1 MSAILPVRFP
11 PMPLLLRLA
20 WPLCLLLSG
29 LAWATEDPGAQ
40 KSPAS
45 IDAEAGL
52 KPKPFE
58 TKWEGAIGPVF
69 SYSPEYAGSAT
80 RKLSVEGGFYLRYGR
95 FTVSNS
101 SGFATRRNKDDIFRG
116 LGLDLVRD
124 EKLRVGL
131 SLRLDN
137 GRRSSDAK
145 NLSGIDDVRR
155 TIRVRGSATRQLVG
169 GFRLS
174 AGWNTDLLGR
184 GGGNLLDVGV
194 RHDRRFSPRTTWS
207 VGTGLAWAD
216 RRHLQSYFGVSP
228 EESAAS
234 GYPVFRPGAG
244 LRDVSV
250 STSFRAELHP
260 RWVALGS
267 VSASRLLGPAARSPL
282 TVSSTQWG
290 LSAGV
295 ASLF

>member
-1 MSAILPVRFP
+1 
-11 PMPLLLRLA
+11 MPLLLRLA
-20 WPLCLLLSG
+20 WPLYLLLSG
-29 LAWATEDPGAQ
+29 LAWASEDPHAQ
-40 KSPAS
+40 KNPAS
-45 IDAEAGL
+45 ADAEAKPPL
-52 KPKPFE
+52 PPKPPE

-95 FTVSNS
+95 FTLSNS
-101 SGFATRRNKDDIFRG
+101 SGFVTRRNKDDIFRG
-116 LGLDLVRD
+116 LGVDLVSD

-137 GRRSSDAK
+137 GRRSSDAR

-155 TIRVRGSATRQLVG
+155 TIRMRASATRQFDAG
-169 GFRLS
+169 NRLS

-184 GGGNLLDVGV
+184 GGGNLVDVGV

-207 VGTGLAWAD
+207 VGMGLAWAD

-228 EESAAS
+228 DESVAS
-234 GYPVFRPGAG
+234 GYPAYQPGAG

-250 STSFRAELHP
+250 STSFRTELHP

-267 VSASRLLGPAARSPL
+267 VSAGRLLGPAARSPL
-282 TVSSTQWG
+282 TVSNTQWG

-295 ASLF
+295 AWLF

>member
-1 MSAILPVRFP
+1 
-11 PMPLLLRLA
+11 MPLLLRLA
-20 WPLCLLLSG
+20 WPLCLLLLGG
-29 LAWATEDPGAQ
+29 LAWATEEPGAQ
-40 KSPAS
+40 KQPTAPN
-45 IDAEAGL
+45 AEAKPEPKP

-69 SYSPEYAGSAT
+69 SYSPEYTGSAT
-80 RKLSVEGGFYLRYGR
+80 RKLSVEAGFYLRYGR

-101 SGFATRRNKDDIFRG
+101 SGFVTRRNKDDIFRG
-116 LGLDLVRD
+116 LGVDLVRD

-137 GRRSSDAK
+137 GRRSSDAR
-145 NLSGIDDVRR
+145 NLAGIDDVRR
-155 TIRVRGSATRQLVG
+155 TIRIRASATRQLDG

-184 GGGNLLDVGV
+184 GGGNLLDLGV

-207 VGTGLAWAD
+207 VGTGLALAD
-216 RRHLQSYFGVSP
+216 RRHMQSYFGVSP

-234 GYPVFRPGAG
+234 GYPVYEPGAG
-244 LRDVSV
+244 LRDISV
-250 STSFRAELHP
+250 STSFRTELHP
-260 RWVALGS
+260 RWLALGS
-267 VSASRLLGPAARSPL
+267 ISASRLLGPAARSPL
-282 TVSSTQWG
+282 TVSTTQWG

-295 ASLF
+295 AWLF